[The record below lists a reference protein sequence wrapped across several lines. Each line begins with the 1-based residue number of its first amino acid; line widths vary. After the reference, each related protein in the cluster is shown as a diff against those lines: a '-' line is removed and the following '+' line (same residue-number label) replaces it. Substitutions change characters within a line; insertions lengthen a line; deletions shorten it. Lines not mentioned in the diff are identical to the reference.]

1 MQAAYLYR
9 DCDLPS
15 RLSTSTKGE
24 PMKWSATDIKDL
36 VHELIKLL
44 IILSLT
50 ASFMGVVFVILYGV
64 MFVTQ
69 PMSGQSPNDKAMFAI
84 LTPLAIFLP
93 TIINQIWQ
101 TLNNEKH
108 EPLPP
113 SLTQAYNPPT
123 APAEQAPCRRGQQDK
138 GYPMQRME
146 PALDDL
152 PPIIGFYGRLAPP
165 AAHQPEI

>member
-1 MQAAYLYR
+1 
-9 DCDLPS
+9 
-15 RLSTSTKGE
+15 
-24 PMKWSATDIKDL
+24 MKWTATELRDVI
-36 VHELIKLL
+36 HEFIKLL

-113 SLTQAYNPPT
+113 SMTQAYNPPT
-123 APAEQAPCRRGQQDK
+123 PPAPPA
-138 GYPMQRME
+138 PMQCQGQRVGRME
-146 PALDDL
+146 PMLEPMTAA
-152 PPIIGFYGRLAPP
+152 PVITGFGGKPAPP
-165 AAHQPEI
+165 PAHQPEID

>member
-1 MQAAYLYR
+1 
-9 DCDLPS
+9 
-15 RLSTSTKGE
+15 
-24 PMKWSATDIKDL
+24 MKWSATEIKDL

-113 SLTQAYNPPT
+113 SMTQAYNPPT
-123 APAEQAPCRRGQQDK
+123 PPAPSA
-138 GYPMQRME
+138 PMQCQGQRVGRME
-146 PALDDL
+146 PVLEPMTAA
-152 PPIIGFYGRLAPP
+152 PVITGFGGKPAPP
-165 AAHQPEI
+165 PAHQPEID

>member
-1 MQAAYLYR
+1 
-9 DCDLPS
+9 
-15 RLSTSTKGE
+15 
-24 PMKWSATDIKDL
+24 MKWTATELRDVI
-36 VHELIKLL
+36 HEFIKLL

-113 SLTQAYNPPT
+113 SMTQAYNPPT
-123 APAEQAPCRRGQQDK
+123 PPAPPA
-138 GYPMQRME
+138 PMQCQGQRVGRME
-146 PALDDL
+146 PVLEPMTAA
-152 PPIIGFYGRLAPP
+152 PVITGFGGKPAPP
-165 AAHQPEI
+165 PAHQPEID